1 MDVKNTDFEKT
12 KHNLCFL
19 ILEGVIMLPLLVMNF
34 SWIHALAYLV
44 LGGYLVNQ
52 LMFKEAY
59 KGNPGA
65 LFSTMVLVDILLIG
79 VLHMDYVWMQKGD
92 FEQSLTL
99 FMDSIVSSVSILAIA
114 GILLAVFYKSK
125 ILKIR
130 NVFLWAILT
139 MCMVL
144 RLQSQGS
151 GIEGA
156 YFIIF
161 YGTVSAGWILAETL
175 SRKCMKEDKVEVG
188 KRTTFLFVLAYIL
201 VSMRFTPLLAYVSIL
216 PQSYAAFGEKYMSAF
231 LVILMVALTGVMGY
245 VLQPKSRKEQHTEG
259 NSSTLFMWGFGGL
272 CLVLKCSQTFYFTYV
287 WALVLLYGIIYYV
300 LFQNIRN
307 KNYENYKWY
316 GVEIPV
322 AAVSISLIMY
332 LVNRGMW
339 VLAIAAVISAGLIFL
354 VKQEESLNIRLMIA
368 WFLMGAGAVLTLRK
382 CADNLLAVLVIVLCG
397 IICSVALNWPH
408 PAGIKTGKRMK
419 MIGVNV
425 AVVLLLLI
433 PCFRQGVSIKVE
445 NTAELGKVNITVEA
459 RGKDNEIQQAYYY
472 WRDGKGQKVS
482 ENQSLTAGQQNLSM
496 ENECLTIVTVD
507 KNGIETQRKVWFP
520 YAFYNLQNQ

>member
-1 MDVKNTDFEKT
+1 M
-12 KHNLCFL
+12 
-19 ILEGVIMLPLLVMNF
+19 
-34 SWIHALAYLV
+34 
-44 LGGYLVNQ
+44 
-52 LMFKEAY
+52 
-59 KGNPGA
+59 
-65 LFSTMVLVDILLIG
+65 
-79 VLHMDYVWMQKGD
+79 
-92 FEQSLTL
+92 
-99 FMDSIVSSVSILAIA
+99 
-114 GILLAVFYKSK
+114 
-125 ILKIR
+125 
-130 NVFLWAILT
+130 
-139 MCMVL
+139 
-144 RLQSQGS
+144 
-151 GIEGA
+151 
-156 YFIIF
+156 
-161 YGTVSAGWILAETL
+161 
-175 SRKCMKEDKVEVG
+175 
-188 KRTTFLFVLAYIL
+188 
-201 VSMRFTPLLAYVSIL
+201 
-216 PQSYAAFGEKYMSAF
+216 
-231 LVILMVALTGVMGY
+231 
-245 VLQPKSRKEQHTEG
+245 
-259 NSSTLFMWGFGGL
+259 
-272 CLVLKCSQTFYFTYV
+272 
-287 WALVLLYGIIYYV
+287 
-300 LFQNIRN
+300 
-307 KNYENYKWY
+307 
-316 GVEIPV
+316 EIPV

-408 PAGIKTGKRMK
+408 PAGIKTRKRMK

>member
-65 LFSTMVLVDILLIG
+65 LFSTMVMVDIFLIG
-79 VLHMDYVWMQKGD
+79 VLHMDYVWMQKEN
-92 FEQSLTL
+92 FEQNLTL
-99 FMDSIVSSVSILAIA
+99 FMDSIVSSVILLAIA
-114 GILLAVFYKSK
+114 GILLAAFYKAK

-139 MCMVL
+139 MCMIL
-144 RLQSQGS
+144 KLQSQGS

-161 YGTVSAGWILAETL
+161 YGAVSAGWILAETL

-201 VSMRFTPLLAYVSIL
+201 VSMRFTPFLAYVSIL
-216 PQSYAAFGEKYMSAF
+216 PQSYVAFGEKYMSTL

-245 VLQPKSRKEQHTEG
+245 VLQPKNRKEQHTEG

-287 WALVLLYGIIYYV
+287 WVLILLYGIIYYV
-300 LFQNIRN
+300 LFEKIRN
-307 KNYENYKWY
+307 KNYKNYKWY

-354 VKQEESLNIRLMIA
+354 MKQEENLNIRLMIA
-368 WFLMGAGAVLTLRK
+368 WFLMGAGAVITLRG
-382 CADNLLAVLVIVLCG
+382 CMDNLLAVLVIVLCG

-408 PAGIKTGKRMK
+408 PARIKTGKGIK
-419 MIGVNV
+419 MVVVNA
-425 AVVLLLLI
+425 AVILLLLI
-433 PCFRQGVSIKVE
+433 PCFRQGSSIKVE
-445 NTAELGKVNITVEA
+445 NTAEPGKVNITVEA

-472 WRDGKGQKVS
+472 WRDARGRKVS
-482 ENQSLTAGQQNLSM
+482 ENGSMSGSLNNFAMS
-496 ENECLTIVTVD
+496 NECLTIVAVD
-507 KNGIETQRKVWFP
+507 KNNIQTERKVWFP
-520 YAFYNLQNQ
+520 YVFYNLQNQ